1 MEHSPLVRRNN
12 PQSFIFFIHQLPVM
26 TDVIIWENEQLT
38 KEGILKILQDIKME
52 NNKRL
57 RNKMLDNA
65 INGLK
70 ILWGMNS

>member
-1 MEHSPLVRRNN
+1 MEHSPLVRRYN
-12 PQSFIFFIHQLPVM
+12 PQSFFIFTYQLPVM

>member
-1 MEHSPLVRRNN
+1 MEHSPLVRSYN
-12 PQSFIFFIHQLPVM
+12 PQSFFIFIYQLPVM

>member
-1 MEHSPLVRRNN
+1 
-12 PQSFIFFIHQLPVM
+12 M